1 MRRSVILFFLIAAF
15 AVVATAQRSDLSG
28 LTFCIDPGHG
38 GNDPANDR
46 HVIPDPG
53 TDFWESESNFQKA
66 LLLRPMLQALGA
78 TVYLTRETNYYPSGD
93 EPSLAARV
101 AFANSVNANWFHSI
115 HSNAAGGVNTSVN
128 RTLMLVREKV
138 VTDSVYGP
146 GTGVPLWPQAWDIS
160 AIMGPQIVSKLRTQ
174 SWSRWLDYSFY
185 GTYTL
190 GVLRGLQM
198 PGELSEGS
206 FHDYYPETRRLM
218 NNSYRKMEAY
228 ALRNSYM
235 QYFGLPAD
243 SLCIVAGIQNRRGF
257 STLIDGSQVR
267 LLPEDRLY
275 NGDSYHNGF
284 YMFDSIAAGL
294 HTVVFETPG
303 YDPDSVEI
311 NFSAGSTV
319 FLDRALEPT
328 PPPTILSTTPAN
340 NDTAFKANL
349 DIAIQFSKVMDTAAV
364 RSAFTIVPF
373 VSGKLLWSA
382 NNTLLTFAPDSIVL
396 PFDQAYTITIDTTA
410 KSDRGMYLD
419 GNGDGNTGDPFVL
432 QFKTEPVDAWPPVI
446 VAAYPAP
453 GQTVATSN
461 QVINITFDEPLNP
474 STVNSTNVAIRV
486 VGGLVLPRTVQYW
499 EANGKGG
506 INLYVTNGLTP
517 GLTYLVRISDVADLT
532 GNSIPGTSPI
542 TYEFSTA
549 SDSYLY
555 TTIDDFNT
563 DPTTNW
569 WQPSTSGST
578 TGLASSTLAADAS
591 RYCSFLG
598 TSTASA
604 RLTFAWDTT
613 QAAWLVR
620 EYLSGGTPRSV
631 TWNKRMGRLQAY
643 VWGDGSKT
651 LFRFAVD
658 DSVDAFPAGTAGNH
672 EISEWIPV
680 DWVGWRLVEWDLEN
694 DPVGSWLGNGILEG
708 QMRFDSFQLSYD
720 PDSSAATGEL
730 NFDQLQIAKNSL
742 TAVEKP
748 ESGIPDD
755 FALLQNYP
763 NPFNP
768 STTISYAL
776 PTAGQVQ
783 ITVFDILGREV
794 ARLVDAVQ
802 PAGTY
807 AVVFNT
813 GALPSGVYIYRM
825 TSGSFSAVRKM
836 QVLK

>member
-1 MRRSVILFFLIAAF
+1 M
-15 AVVATAQRSDLSG
+15 
-28 LTFCIDPGHG
+28 
-38 GNDPANDR
+38 
-46 HVIPDPG
+46 
-53 TDFWESESNFQKA
+53 
-66 LLLRPMLQALGA
+66 
-78 TVYLTRETNYYPSGD
+78 
-93 EPSLAARV
+93 
-101 AFANSVNANWFHSI
+101 
-115 HSNAAGGVNTSVN
+115 
-128 RTLMLVREKV
+128 
-138 VTDSVYGP
+138 
-146 GTGVPLWPQAWDIS
+146 
-160 AIMGPQIVSKLRTQ
+160 
-174 SWSRWLDYSFY
+174 
-185 GTYTL
+185 
-190 GVLRGLQM
+190 
-198 PGELSEGS
+198 
-206 FHDYYPETRRLM
+206 
-218 NNSYRKMEAY
+218 
-228 ALRNSYM
+228 
-235 QYFGLPAD
+235 
-243 SLCIVAGIQNRRGF
+243 
-257 STLIDGSQVR
+257 
-267 LLPEDRLY
+267 
-275 NGDSYHNGF
+275 
-284 YMFDSIAAGL
+284 
-294 HTVVFETPG
+294 
-303 YDPDSVEI
+303 
-311 NFSAGSTV
+311 
-319 FLDRALEPT
+319 
-328 PPPTILSTTPAN
+328 
-340 NDTAFKANL
+340 
-349 DIAIQFSKVMDTAAV
+349 
-364 RSAFTIVPF
+364 
-373 VSGKLLWSA
+373 
-382 NNTLLTFAPDSIVL
+382 
-396 PFDQAYTITIDTTA
+396 
-410 KSDRGMYLD
+410 
-419 GNGDGNTGDPFVL
+419 
-432 QFKTEPVDAWPPVI
+432 I

-563 DPTTNW
+563 NPTTNW
-569 WQPSTSGST
+569 WLPSTSGST
-578 TGLASSTLAADAS
+578 TGLASSTLAADAA
-591 RYCSFLG
+591 RYFGFLP

-604 RLTFAWDTT
+604 RARVAWDTT

-672 EISEWIPV
+672 EVSEWIPV